1 MFVFAGTLL
10 AVAAAPDPRDSV
22 HGVRPVKPI
31 PESMD
36 LLVTH
41 MRRTQG
47 WDFKDTP
54 FYPKEGRELVTFEEA
69 GGKWSGKED
78 HSSAFSFGWEKDR
91 LLVVA
96 HVVDDEHVHTGGG
109 GYNFVWDGDSL
120 QLLITDA
127 DRTEVTAMYNVAL
140 YDDRTVHVQ

>member
-1 MFVFAGTLL
+1 MHL
-10 AVAAAPDPRDSV
+10 V
-22 HGVRPVKPI
+22 HGY
-31 PESMD
+31 STCSHQHHQ
-36 LLVTH
+36 L
-41 MRRTQG
+41 
-47 WDFKDTP
+47 
-54 FYPKEGRELVTFEEA
+54 LVTFEEA

-78 HSSAFSFGWEKDR
+78 HSSAFSFGSEKDR

-96 HVVDDEHVHTGGG
+96 HVVDDEHVHSGGG